1 MEPDQ
6 PSDITQQVG
15 RRIAELRQGGG
26 VTQEAFAER
35 LGVSLKYVQR
45 IEGGRQNLT
54 LRSLARL
61 AILLG
66 VGPGELFLQPA
77 SVETRVGRPRRRPDP
92 DRG

>member
-15 RRIAELRQGGG
+15 RRIAELRQGEG

-61 AILLG
+61 ASMLG
-66 VGPGELFLQPA
+66 VAPAELFSQPA
-77 SVETRVGRPRRRPDP
+77 NVESRVGRPRRRPGLD
-92 DRG
+92 GA